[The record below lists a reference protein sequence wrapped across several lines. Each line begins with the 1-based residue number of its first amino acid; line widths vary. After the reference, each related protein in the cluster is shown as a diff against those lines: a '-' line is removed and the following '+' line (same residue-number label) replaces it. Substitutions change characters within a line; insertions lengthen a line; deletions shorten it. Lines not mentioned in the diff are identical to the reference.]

1 MPIAGTNIEVVTY
14 RKGDDLVLLVNKGPC
29 IFRTTLAGAFRDDLD
44 PMQCN
49 VLMRDDLL
57 VLGDP
62 RRHAGTRETTHALT
76 RTAPPRSPIAGG
88 VVL

>member
-57 VLGDP
+57 VLGKIPADM
-62 RRHAGTRETTHALT
+62 RELAKQLM
-76 RTAPPRSPIAGG
+76 R
-88 VVL
+88 